1 MTKISVNPTLRQL
14 RSSFAQLFSDFAR
27 EKGLETAIPQR
38 DGDKTRPF
46 RKTARR
52 KKIRAQ
58 EDAIPQP
65 DIQWLDRGRVIWK
78 FHIFPGQRALRK
90 LCPDLSGTD
99 KRIVCTDSSGN
110 LGVIDP
116 AALLKKFREN
126 AATLDNDM
134 VVSLAR
140 IFPPTPTPTS
150 GYHFKGTVTKNH
162 QFLKDHFALRI
173 RAPLAPKPVPGQFL
187 QLLCDPGPHGE
198 KPRYRRH
205 AYGGGRLPKLQ
216 GTELLSKRPFLRRP
230 FSLASYGPPTPQS
243 ALKESRRLGVE
254 WLDLVNW
261 LESEFEVIY
270 RRVPDG
276 PGTGA
281 LSAYEIGDEIDV
293 VGPLGRGFNLEPLPE
308 VALLA
313 GGGIGATPLIFLAE
327 QLVMNG
333 VDVRFFT
340 GAVAKAMIPF
350 RLHGAPKHRIP
361 ALEKLGVSTSI
372 CTDDGSAGRRGLV
385 TDPLEEYLET
395 HAGPGTKIFACGPR
409 PMLAALEGIAIHYD
423 VSCEA
428 LLEETMACG
437 FGACIS
443 CVCGVKEAGR
453 QPRFTRV
460 CTEGPAFDV
469 KKVMWHA

>member
-14 RSSFAQLFSDFAR
+14 RSSFAHLFSDFAR
-27 EKGLETAIPQR
+27 EKDLETAIPQR
-38 DGDKTRPF
+38 DGDKTRLP
-46 RKTARR
+46 RKAAGG
-52 KKIRAQ
+52 KKIHTQ
-58 EDAIPQP
+58 EDSIPQP

-90 LCPDLSGTD
+90 LCRDLSGTD
-99 KRIVCTDSSGN
+99 KRIICSDSAGN
-110 LGVIDP
+110 VGVIEP
-116 AALLKKFREN
+116 AALLKTFREN
-126 AATLDNDM
+126 AATLDNE
-134 VVSLAR
+134 VIASLAR
-140 IFPPTPTPTS
+140 FFPARLEPTS
-150 GYHFKGTVTKNH
+150 GYHFKGIVKKNH

-198 KPRYRRH
+198 KPQYRSH
-205 AYGGGRLPKLQ
+205 AYGGGRLPKLR

-230 FSLASYGPPTPQS
+230 FSLASYGPPTPQG
-243 ALKESRRLGVE
+243 ALKESRRLGAE

-281 LSAYEIGDEIDV
+281 LSAYGIGDEIDV

-313 GGGIGATPLIFLAE
+313 GGGIGATPLNFLAE
-327 QLVMNG
+327 RLVLSG
-333 VDVRFFT
+333 VGVRFFA
-340 GAVAKAMIPF
+340 GALTRAMVPF
-350 RLHGAPKHRIP
+350 RLRGTPEHRIP
-361 ALEKLGVSTSI
+361 ALEKLGVSTTI

-423 VSCEA
+423 VGCEA
-428 LLEETMACG
+428 LLEEMMACG

-443 CVCGVKEAGR
+443 CVCGVKDAGKEM
-453 QPRFTRV
+453 RFTRV